1 MKEVSRM
8 NKKTFIILLATAA
21 IVAVAALI
29 LYNNSHAAIA
39 PPAAATAQTPP
50 TRITIAQAGDFYLYA
65 PLYVAKDKGF
75 FAKRGLDVS
84 IVSTGGDDKTWAAVI
99 SESAQFGIADPTFI
113 AIASQRG
120 QPGKIIATIVNGVP
134 FWGIAKSPKIA
145 AISQPSGLNHYT
157 VATFPSPSTAYT
169 LQKQM
174 FERAGLQ
181 PKIREGAFGTLLALV
196 QANQADIALE
206 LEPNVS
212 QQLENGYHIVYSMA
226 DVYGDFT
233 ITGLTTTPRY
243 IQAHKSI
250 VQAVV
255 SALAESLTFIHSQPD
270 ECADLLARRFPEV
283 KRTVAVAA
291 LRRVLAAGI
300 IPSTPVVAETAWRK
314 ALKLRIDSG
323 DLKPP
328 TEPMSYVD
336 NSFATH

>member
-1 MKEVSRM
+1 MS
-8 NKKTFIILLATAA
+8 KKTFIILLATAA
-21 IVAVAALI
+21 IVAVVAFI
-29 LYNNSHAAIA
+29 LYNNSHATTA
-39 PPAAATAQTPP
+39 PLNTATAPRRP
-50 TRITIAQAGDFYLYA
+50 IRITIAQAGDFYLYA

-75 FAKRGLDVS
+75 FAKRGLDVT

-99 SESAQFGIADPTFI
+99 SQSAQFGIADPTFI

-120 QPGKIIATIVNGVP
+120 QPGKIISTIVNGVP
-134 FWGIAKSPKIA
+134 FWGITKNPQIA

-169 LQKQM
+169 LQKHM
-174 FERAGLQ
+174 FLKGGLQ

-212 QQLENGYHIVYSMA
+212 QELENGYHIVYSMA

-233 ITGLTTTPRY
+233 ITGLTATPRY
-243 IQAHKSI
+243 IHANQPT
-250 VQAVV
+250 VRAVV
-255 SALAESLTFIHSQPD
+255 SALAESLAFIHNNPD
-270 ECADLLARRFPEV
+270 DCADLLARRFPEV

-300 IPSTPVVAETAWRK
+300 IPSTPAVAEPAWRK
-314 ALKLRIDSG
+314 ALQLRIDAG
-323 DLKPP
+323 DLSPQ
-328 TEPMSYVD
+328 TQPMSYVD
-336 NSFATH
+336 NSFATP